1 MARNWLKVATVS
13 ALFISVTPVALAQSN
28 SVHDSSFFAEK
39 LYPVMKAAQ
48 CSLCHSDN
56 GVGSAT
62 RLRFPDAQADAEQIA
77 TFGINLVS
85 LVDRQNPAG
94 SLLLLKPTKQVEHT
108 GGKLIA
114 PGSEDEQ
121 VLLAWIKY
129 LAALPEEEIK
139 LAKAKSAL
147 AVLRSGDT
155 LRMRRLTHSQYNN
168 TVRDLVGDL
177 SRPAD
182 NFPKED
188 FIGGFKNQS
197 EAQGVPP
204 LQAEAYSEAAERLSR
219 SAFRGGDQQGLIPCK
234 PSSASDSACT
244 SQFIRQFGL
253 KAFRRPI
260 ADEESRLYEGLFESE
275 ARRTGDFLGG
285 ARLVV
290 EAMLQSPHFLFRIE
304 RGPGSRFRQ
313 YEIASSLSYF
323 LWDTMPSGELLQAAE
338 QGKFASTEQVKEA
351 ARRMLQDPRSKA
363 SMAEFLAQW
372 LRFDRVLTAIRE
384 RRLFREFST
393 ELAVAMTEETRQLFD
408 HLVWEGKDFREF
420 LTADYTFVS
429 TDLARLYGLPQP
441 SEEFAKVVYP
451 PDSGRGGVLGHGS
464 VLTLTSHPADT
475 SPTARGLFVREHFLC
490 HRVPPPPAGVN
501 TTLPLVTENKPL
513 TNRDR
518 LGVHLNSEACA
529 GCHVLI
535 DPIGLGFEQYDA
547 IGRYREQLLLRFRR
561 SSEEESGERNREP
574 LQIKLDL
581 DTKAHI
587 QGVKNSEFTAPK
599 QLGQIL
605 ARDEGCQRCMVKQLF
620 RYALSREETPADQ
633 EAIETMLRQF
643 QSSGFRFQELI
654 VSMVASK
661 PFLGGGSD

>member
-1 MARNWLKVATVS
+1 
-13 ALFISVTPVALAQSN
+13 
-28 SVHDSSFFAEK
+28 
-39 LYPVMKAAQ
+39 
-48 CSLCHSDN
+48 
-56 GVGSAT
+56 
-62 RLRFPDAQADAEQIA
+62 
-77 TFGINLVS
+77 
-85 LVDRQNPAG
+85 
-94 SLLLLKPTKQVEHT
+94 
-108 GGKLIA
+108 
-114 PGSEDEQ
+114 
-121 VLLAWIKY
+121 
-129 LAALPEEEIK
+129 
-139 LAKAKSAL
+139 
-147 AVLRSGDT
+147 
-155 LRMRRLTHSQYNN
+155 
-168 TVRDLVGDL
+168 
-177 SRPAD
+177 
-182 NFPKED
+182 
-188 FIGGFKNQS
+188 
-197 EAQGVPP
+197 
-204 LQAEAYSEAAERLSR
+204 
-219 SAFRGGDQQGLIPCK
+219 
-234 PSSASDSACT
+234 
-244 SQFIRQFGL
+244 
-253 KAFRRPI
+253 
-260 ADEESRLYEGLFESE
+260 
-275 ARRTGDFLGG
+275 
-285 ARLVV
+285 
-290 EAMLQSPHFLFRIE
+290 
-304 RGPGSRFRQ
+304 
-313 YEIASSLSYF
+313 
-323 LWDTMPSGELLQAAE
+323 
-338 QGKFASTEQVKEA
+338 
-351 ARRMLQDPRSKA
+351 
-363 SMAEFLAQW
+363 
-372 LRFDRVLTAIRE
+372 
-384 RRLFREFST
+384 
-393 ELAVAMTEETRQLFD
+393 MTEETRQLFD

-501 TTLPLVTENKPL
+501 TTLPVVTENKPL

-587 QGVKNSEFTAPK
+587 QGVGNSEFTAPK